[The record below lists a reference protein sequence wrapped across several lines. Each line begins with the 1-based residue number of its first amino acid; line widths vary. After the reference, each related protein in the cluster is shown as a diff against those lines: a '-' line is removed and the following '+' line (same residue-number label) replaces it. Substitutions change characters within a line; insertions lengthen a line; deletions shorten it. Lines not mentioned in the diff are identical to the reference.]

1 MNDSSRL
8 EEVRI
13 LLESQYLGV
22 LATNGPQGSHAS
34 LVAFASSLDL
44 RTLVLAT
51 PMSTRKYAHMLSDP
65 RVALLV
71 DSRSNQ
77 RFDFHAAAAVTAYG
91 HARIASKEHDQEW
104 MHLYLQKHPHL
115 GDFVRAPSCA
125 LMSIAVDRFSQVTSF
140 QDVAEI
146 FV

>member
-13 LLESQYLGV
+13 LLTSQYLGV
-22 LATNGPQGSHAS
+22 LATNGPQGPHAC

-77 RFDFHAAAAVTAYG
+77 SSDFHAAMGVTAYG
-91 HARIASKEHDQEW
+91 HARIACKEQDREW
-104 MHLYLQKHPHL
+104 MQLYIQKHPYL
-115 GDFVRAPSCA
+115 VDFVRAPSCA

>member
-1 MNDSSRL
+1 MNNSSRL
-8 EEVRI
+8 EEVRV
-13 LLESQYLGV
+13 LLESQFLGV
-22 LATNGPQGSHAS
+22 LATAGLQGPHAS

-77 RFDFHAAAAVTAYG
+77 SSDFHAAAAVTAYG
-91 HARIASKEHDQEW
+91 HARVACKEQDREW
-104 MHLYLQKHPHL
+104 MHLYLKKHPHL
-115 GDFVRAPSCA
+115 IDFVHAPSCA
-125 LMSIAVDRFSQVTSF
+125 LVSIAVDRFSQVTSF
-140 QDVAEI
+140 QEVAEI